1 MDYSDMSLEQ
11 LHRKMERLKSELE
24 GAYKDPTLEGQER
37 YDLITDVRS
46 IMSDVETEISYRT
59 DGPY

>member
-1 MDYSDMSLEQ
+1 MSLEQ